1 MRKPLPRGLLCG
13 LERAY
18 GPPAAGHQASV
29 PAPAPASGAGQRG
42 FALVELTLTL
52 LVVAALSVYATSK
65 VVQATDEAI
74 AEATGV
80 YVNVA
85 AAGLQR
91 YLLLNHDALASGTT
105 TVSGVGVALQP
116 TLAELKA
123 LGRISTNLPS
133 FTPTQQQVRFDIT
146 RSNCPGT
153 ACTMAASV
161 CTTMAYTVRGKF
173 RDDLATVA
181 MMAMSGAGG
190 RSHIGAG
197 STVRGPSFSMDN
209 PAGNIEGVVC
219 AQNVVD
225 AALYD
230 RFVQRYDTRDPNL
243 QGSLTTAGTVTS
255 ATGVGT
261 SDGSAACLRAAM
273 TSDGQFLARAA
284 DCTARVQVQGSS
296 GAITSYSSSGVAKAG
311 ISYNASG
318 QAQTYADTVNA
329 TTVNASSLSLSTS
342 ASANDACSTAG
353 QIVQGSNAGVPI
365 LLLCSSGQWK
375 AMTGLPIAAVGDSCS
390 SHGALGVNTGGVSLI
405 CSSGYWITTVSR
417 IGRWAV
423 TSYYEVTD
431 GFVIY
436 KPACG
441 SGGVSRLYEF
451 PKSINGQNYWTNFKV
466 VDYGLYW
473 SIQITDGSGNALSG
487 DAVAQVGC
495 LYS

>member
-1 MRKPLPRGLLCG
+1 
-13 LERAY
+13 
-18 GPPAAGHQASV
+18 
-29 PAPAPASGAGQRG
+29 
-42 FALVELTLTL
+42 
-52 LVVAALSVYATSK
+52 
-65 VVQATDEAI
+65 VQATDEAI

-123 LGRISTNLPS
+123 LGRISTTLPS

-261 SDGSAACLRAAM
+261 SDGVATCLRAAL
-273 TSDGQFLARAA
+273 TTDGQLLARAA
-284 DCTARVQVQGSS
+284 NCLERCRAAPALMRITRRKLAFNSS
-296 GAITSYSSSGVAKAG
+296 
-311 ISYNASG
+311 
-318 QAQTYADTVNA
+318 
-329 TTVNASSLSLSTS
+329 
-342 ASANDACSTAG
+342 
-353 QIVQGSNAGVPI
+353 
-365 LLLCSSGQWK
+365 
-375 AMTGLPIAAVGDSCS
+375 
-390 SHGALGVNTGGVSLI
+390 
-405 CSSGYWITTVSR
+405 
-417 IGRWAV
+417 
-423 TSYYEVTD
+423 
-431 GFVIY
+431 
-436 KPACG
+436 
-441 SGGVSRLYEF
+441 
-451 PKSINGQNYWTNFKV
+451 
-466 VDYGLYW
+466 
-473 SIQITDGSGNALSG
+473 
-487 DAVAQVGC
+487 
-495 LYS
+495 